1 MTRRNVVH
9 GLSLTL
15 LLTVGAFGARAAAA
29 PAAAQE
35 QARTYAPTVTMSVT
49 TPDGKTQEVS
59 ARESETATLKVGSTE
74 YKVRP
79 TILDAKPW
87 NQVKVTIFKAATAQ
101 APDQTLGEI
110 ELKTGAA
117 AVASQ
122 TTPVFKI
129 AVTKVTAAPNP
140 AEKK

>member
-1 MTRRNVVH
+1 
-9 GLSLTL
+9 L
-15 LLTVGAFGARAAAA
+15 LAIGAFGVRAAAA
-29 PAAAQE
+29 PADM
-35 QARTYAPTVTMSVT
+35 YSPTVTMSVT
-49 TPDGKTQEVS
+49 TPDGKTQELS
-59 ARESETATLKVGSTE
+59 ARESETATLKVGNTE
-74 YKVRP
+74 YKFRP

-87 NQVKVTIFKAATAQ
+87 NQVRVTIFKAATAQ
-101 APDQTLGEI
+101 APDESLGEI

-117 AVASQ
+117 AVAAK